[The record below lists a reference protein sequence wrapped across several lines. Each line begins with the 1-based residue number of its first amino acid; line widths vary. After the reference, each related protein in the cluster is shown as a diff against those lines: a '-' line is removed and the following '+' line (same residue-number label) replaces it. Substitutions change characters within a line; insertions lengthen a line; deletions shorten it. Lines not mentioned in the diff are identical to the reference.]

1 MVITSLDL
9 SIKSLKDYTLRMIE
23 KCQESVDLSVEY
35 MIKKDLKNTKKL
47 IRQDD
52 DIDILREYIRDRSIE
67 LMALK
72 QPLAKDLRYI
82 YAICDMSTELER
94 IGDYAAN
101 ICVES
106 LQIGEEPF
114 IKELIDIPKMKNI
127 CVEMLDGLWES
138 LKNDDEDLAYK
149 VAQRDKEIDALYE
162 QVRQDCLKI
171 MHEYPDKNIDQGMRL
186 VFIGRYLERIGD
198 HITNICEKIIYAKN
212 GEMIETNI

>member
-1 MVITSLDL
+1 MVITNLDV
-9 SIKSLKDYTLRMIE
+9 SIQSLKDYTLRMIE

-35 MIKKDLKNTKKL
+35 LINKDMKRAKKV

-82 YAICDMSTELER
+82 YALCDISTELER
-94 IGDYAAN
+94 IGDYAVN
-101 ICVES
+101 ICTES
-106 LQIGEEPF
+106 LEIGEEPF
-114 IKELIDIPKMKNI
+114 IKDLIDIPKMKDI
-127 CVEMLDGLWES
+127 CVEMLNGLWDA
-138 LKNDDEDLAYK
+138 LKNDDEKLAFD
-149 VAQRDKEIDALYE
+149 VAQRDREINELYK
-162 QVRQDCLKI
+162 QVRLDCLKV
-171 MHEYPDKNIDQGMRL
+171 MHEAPDKNINQGMRL

-212 GEMIETNI
+212 GEMVEIG